1 MKFFDF
7 SYNLVILWVYI
18 SRLLAERFV
27 RDKKILEKRICLFV
41 WGEFAFLEIIL
52 LLSAKLFIL
61 YVS

>member
-1 MKFFDF
+1 M
-7 SYNLVILWVYI
+7 ILWVCI

-27 RDKKILEKRICLFV
+27 RDKKILEKRIWLFI
-41 WGEFAFLEIIL
+41 WREFAFLEIIL